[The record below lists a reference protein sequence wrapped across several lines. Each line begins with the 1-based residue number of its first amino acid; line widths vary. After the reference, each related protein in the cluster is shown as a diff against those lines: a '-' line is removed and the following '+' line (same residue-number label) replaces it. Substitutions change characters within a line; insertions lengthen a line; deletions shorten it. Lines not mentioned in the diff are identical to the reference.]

1 MSFLGLLPIKDWIY
15 LGVLAGLLIAFGVY
29 THHERAIGAQHELTV
44 VTAASNKAKAEAQK
58 TIDAIN
64 SKHEADIA
72 AIESS
77 YANSLKAA
85 ATQHDSDLKRLRDY
99 EARNR
104 SPNPVLGGS
113 SSPSTSADAGA
124 SGIDPMG
131 QAALALADALRQD
144 DSALTECWRE
154 RDSLTGK

>member
-1 MSFLGLLPIKDWIY
+1 MLNFLPIREWIY
-15 LGVLAGLLIAFGVY
+15 LAAIMALAAGFGIFV
-29 THHERAIGAQHELTV
+29 HHERTIGAQHELTV

-64 SKHEADIA
+64 SQHEADIT

-85 ATQHDSDLKRLRDY
+85 AYQHDSDLKRLRDY

-104 SPNPVLGGS
+104 SSNPVLGSSS
-113 SSPSTSADAGA
+113 SSPTSADAGA